1 MSNRMKMN
9 IQFFASSA
17 TMVADLIDPEVMADM
32 INAKLPAKIKIT
44 PYAKIDNTL
53 VGQPGDEITVP
64 KYAYIGDAEDVAE
77 GVAIGAT
84 KLSTSST
91 KTKVKKAG
99 KAVIITD
106 EAALSGYGNPVGE
119 ATNQLTMSVASK
131 LDNDAMD
138 ELQKATLVYDGSK
151 EVITYGAIVNAVDLF
166 EEEDMMAKIMY
177 VHPKQV
183 THLRLDPD
191 FKDINKYPMKT
202 LMTGVIGEIA
212 GCQIIPSKKVPLKAG
227 IYICPIVKTA
237 SDELD
242 EDTPALTV
250 YLKRDVLIESARD
263 ITTKTTTI
271 VADKHYTVA
280 LSNESKVVLAK
291 LKSTMTAPT
300 V

>member
-9 IQFFASSA
+9 IQFFASST

-77 GVAIGAT
+77 GVAIGVT

-99 KAVIITD
+99 KAVVITD

-227 IYICPIVKTA
+227 IYTCPIVKTA